1 MSDAK
6 AIEGGAKPSFVTTM
20 STRIAKMFQPKAP
33 VYSVLYGAAA
43 GVVLSGLVYVGR
55 TIHITLFDHEYW
67 KIQSRK
73 RYYEKQL
80 CFQMEQDEAAK
91 AHYLASLAA
100 EYNPVAM
107 RMPFKPLDPKY
118 RF

>member
-1 MSDAK
+1 MFS
-6 AIEGGAKPSFVTTM
+6 TM
-20 STRIAKMFQPKAP
+20 GTRIAGMLKPGAGP
-33 VYSVLYGAAA
+33 YSLLYGAVG
-43 GVVLSGLVYVGR
+43 GVVLSGLVYMGR
-55 TIHITLFDHEYW
+55 TIHVTLFDHEYY

-80 CFQMEQDEAAK
+80 CFQMEQDEASK
-91 AHYLASLAA
+91 AHYLAALAA

>member
-6 AIEGGAKPSFVTTM
+6 AIEGGAKASFA
-20 STRIAKMFQPKAP
+20 TRMGATFANMFKPKAP

-55 TIHITLFDHEYW
+55 TIHVTLFDHEYY

-80 CFQMEQDEAAK
+80 CYQMEQDEAAK